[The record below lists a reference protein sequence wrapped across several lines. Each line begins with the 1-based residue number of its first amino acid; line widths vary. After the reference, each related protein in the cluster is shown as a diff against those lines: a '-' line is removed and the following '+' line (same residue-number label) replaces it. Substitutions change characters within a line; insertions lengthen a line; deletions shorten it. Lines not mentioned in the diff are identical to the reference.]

1 VEINRAQLPPGPS
14 NQDPHPCSSIIGGL
28 AVMTGRETSFRPI
41 ALRPR
46 LSTGLPFSVNM
57 SLAGIFIFVN
67 KQIVIWDF
75 RNN

>member
-1 VEINRAQLPPGPS
+1 
-14 NQDPHPCSSIIGGL
+14 
-28 AVMTGRETSFRPI
+28 MTGRGTGFRPI

-57 SLAGIFIFVN
+57 SLAGIFNFVN
-67 KQIVIWDF
+67 KQIVMEDF